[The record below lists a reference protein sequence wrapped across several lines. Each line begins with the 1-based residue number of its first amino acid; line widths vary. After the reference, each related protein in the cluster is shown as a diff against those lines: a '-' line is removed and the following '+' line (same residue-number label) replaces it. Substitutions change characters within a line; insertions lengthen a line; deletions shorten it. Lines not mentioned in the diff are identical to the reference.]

1 MEDKQTETFKITQV
15 THPSVIL
22 RYEMEERG
30 ISDDTMRIMTGKSKA
45 FLRKFFKG
53 RESIDLLMAEQLK
66 EHLKIPAKFWL
77 RLQENWDNADESNR
91 LPVDDDM

>member
-1 MEDKQTETFKITQV
+1 MEDKQTETFRIAKV

-22 RYEMEERG
+22 RNEMNERG
-30 ISDDTMRIMTGKSKA
+30 ISDDTIRIMTGKSKA

-53 RESIDLLMAEQLK
+53 YESIDLLMAEQLK

-91 LPVDDDM
+91 LQVDDDM

>member
-1 MEDKQTETFKITQV
+1 MEDKQTETFKITKV

-30 ISDDTMRIMTGKSKA
+30 ISDDTMHIMTGKSKA

-53 RESIDLLMAEQLK
+53 RESIDLLMAEQLN

-77 RLQENWDNADESNR
+77 RLQENWDNADESDR
-91 LPVDDDM
+91 MPVDDDM

>member
-1 MEDKQTETFKITQV
+1 MNV
-15 THPSVIL
+15 
-22 RYEMEERG
+22 RG

-53 RESIDLLMAEQLK
+53 RENLDLLMAEQLN

-77 RLQENWDNADESNR
+77 KLQENWDNADESNR
-91 LPVDDDM
+91 EPVDDDM

>member
-1 MEDKQTETFKITQV
+1 MNA
-15 THPSVIL
+15 
-22 RYEMEERG
+22 RG

-53 RESIDLLMAEQLK
+53 RESIDLLMAEQLN

-77 RLQENWDNADESNR
+77 KLQENWDNADEIGR
-91 LPVDDDM
+91 AHV

>member
-1 MEDKQTETFKITQV
+1 MEEKQ

-22 RYEMEERG
+22 RYERNVRG

-53 RESIDLLMAEQLK
+53 RESIDLLMAEQLN

-77 RLQENWDNADESNR
+77 KLQEDWDNADESNR
-91 LPVDDDM
+91 EPVDEDM

>member
-1 MEDKQTETFKITQV
+1 MEEKQ

-22 RYEMEERG
+22 RYEMNVRG
-30 ISDDTMRIMTGKSKA
+30 ISDDTIRIMTGKSKA

-53 RESIDLLMAEQLK
+53 RESIDLLMAEQLN

-77 RLQENWDNADESNR
+77 KRQEDWDNADESNR
-91 LPVDDDM
+91 EPVDDDM

>member
-1 MEDKQTETFKITQV
+1 MEEKQ

-22 RYEMEERG
+22 RYERNVRG

-53 RESIDLLMAEQLK
+53 RESIDLLMAEQLN

-77 RLQENWDNADESNR
+77 KLQEGWDNADESNR
-91 LPVDDDM
+91 EPVDDDM

>member
-1 MEDKQTETFKITQV
+1 MEEKK

-22 RYEMEERG
+22 RNEMNVLG

-53 RESIDLLMAEQLK
+53 RESIDLLMAEQLN

-77 RLQENWDNADESNR
+77 KLQEDWDNADESNR
-91 LPVDDDM
+91 EPVDDDM

>member
-1 MEDKQTETFKITQV
+1 MEEKQ

-22 RYEMEERG
+22 RYEMNARG

-53 RESIDLLMAEQLK
+53 RESIDNLMAEQLN

-77 RLQENWDNADESNR
+77 KLQEDWDNADASNR
-91 LPVDDDM
+91 EPVDDDM

>member
-1 MEDKQTETFKITQV
+1 MEEKQ

-22 RYEMEERG
+22 RYEMNVYG

-53 RESIDLLMAEQLK
+53 RESIDLLKAEQLN

-77 RLQENWDNADESNR
+77 ELQEKWDNADESDR
-91 LPVDDDM
+91 LPVDEDM